1 MERAKSEYY
10 GELQKEESSLI
21 SSYLNLYQSAS
32 QAKDDDWGNVHR
44 DLEDFYKLGQHEP
57 IPFAGQQKYQQMT
70 RWVADRG
77 PLNWAWQPDRR
88 VQMEEGLH
96 ARSVELEWRLKAA
109 EAQVNPAKPSEE
121 EGQVLGGR
129 KGEEAPPHHEQER
142 GGGGEGTQ

>member
-32 QAKDDDWGNVHR
+32 QAKNEDWGNVHR
-44 DLEDFYKLGQHEP
+44 DLEDFYKLGQQEP
-57 IPFAGQQKYQQMT
+57 IPFAGQQKYQQMS

-77 PLNWAWQPDRR
+77 PLNWAWQPNRR
-88 VQMEEGLH
+88 TEMEEGLH
-96 ARSVELEWRLKAA
+96 ARHTELERCQKTA
-109 EAQVNPAKPSEE
+109 EAQVTQASEE